1 MCDSGRHREQAIDQP
16 QLASHERGM
25 RRARQPLGEADDVFD
40 PSLLCGNRKGDRALD
55 HVGIERRTKIGTLDV
70 LQRVGHAL
78 DIAHVCHRDLGP
90 ECPEPRGA
98 AIFPVHQGADGIAC
112 LQQFSN
118 DDATGFP
125 GRASNDDSWFGHDCP
140 LDFLTVPGP
149 CGGTSGYHHDL
160 DARDEERLRLEQKLV
175 RKPQSLEKLTNR
187 KDVVLYS
194 TIVVKERVMAAASRS
209 KRRQEGGDETA
220 VRERILDAAFA
231 AFMKSGYAAAST
243 LEIATCARVSKREL
257 YALVGNKQEMLI
269 ACISER
275 AKRFD
280 VPADL
285 PVLRDRE
292 TLAQVL
298 ASFGTK
304 VVREASDPTVI
315 AVFRLAISE
324 VIQSPEVARALD
336 SIARERSRAA
346 LRKIMAEAQASGL
359 LTGRPA
365 ELARQFAGLLW
376 CDLQVSLLLG
386 VAERP
391 NPREVARRA
400 RDAAAA
406 FLQLHRLP
414 K

>member
-1 MCDSGRHREQAIDQP
+1 
-16 QLASHERGM
+16 
-25 RRARQPLGEADDVFD
+25 
-40 PSLLCGNRKGDRALD
+40 
-55 HVGIERRTKIGTLDV
+55 
-70 LQRVGHAL
+70 
-78 DIAHVCHRDLGP
+78 
-90 ECPEPRGA
+90 
-98 AIFPVHQGADGIAC
+98 
-112 LQQFSN
+112 
-118 DDATGFP
+118 
-125 GRASNDDSWFGHDCP
+125 
-140 LDFLTVPGP
+140 
-149 CGGTSGYHHDL
+149 
-160 DARDEERLRLEQKLV
+160 
-175 RKPQSLEKLTNR
+175 
-187 KDVVLYS
+187 
-194 TIVVKERVMAAASRS
+194 
-209 KRRQEGGDETA
+209 
-220 VRERILDAAFA
+220 
-231 AFMKSGYAAAST
+231 
-243 LEIATCARVSKREL
+243 
-257 YALVGNKQEMLI
+257 MLI

-324 VIQSPEVARALD
+324 VIQSSEVARALD